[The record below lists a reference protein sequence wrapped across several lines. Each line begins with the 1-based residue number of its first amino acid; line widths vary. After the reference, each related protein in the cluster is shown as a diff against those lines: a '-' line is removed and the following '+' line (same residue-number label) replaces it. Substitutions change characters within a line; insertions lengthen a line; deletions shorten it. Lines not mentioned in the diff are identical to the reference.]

1 MPRVAPAKR
10 VHANAVDN
18 LLASTEV
25 FPMTAPAP
33 KGRLGNGQ
41 LRRHKHAARD
51 RRPFSPRTGLPQAE
65 ATVGGD
71 PGTWYEQARAYT
83 EVKWASLA
91 PASRPVA
98 EALVT
103 ATVALTAR
111 SAARPRAR
119 CYGRR
124 CSPGRSTPPLATGF
138 GAARAARVLT
148 RIARW
153 SLGDWPGHRLRSTRP
168 RSACA
173 RRDTSASKAIASYSC
188 GTPGCRCSSTGTPA
202 WLSVSA

>member
-1 MPRVAPAKR
+1 MPRVALAKR
-10 VHANAVDN
+10 VHASAVDN

-25 FPMTAPAP
+25 FPMTPAP

-51 RRPFSPRTGLPQAE
+51 RRPFSPRTGLPEAE
-65 ATVGGD
+65 ATVGED
-71 PGTWYEQARAYT
+71 PVTWY
-83 EVKWASLA
+83 KLA
-91 PASRPVA
+91 PTPRSSGRAWPRASRPVA
-98 EALVT
+98 EDLVT

-138 GAARAARVLT
+138 RDARAARALT
-148 RIARW
+148 RITRW
-153 SLGDWPGHRLRSTRP
+153 SLGDWPGHRLSSTRP

-188 GTPGCRCSSTGTPA
+188 GTPGCRCSSTCTPA